1 MYTDVVTH
9 EAQRTENHLILW
21 SKGTYISLE
30 AFMSKFFL
38 SVISICLGSG
48 TNLLFLASS
57 RNNFQWF
64 LEGLP
69 RVPNTPE
76 FVCSYFDLVTY
87 MYTDVVTHEA
97 QRTENLIL
105 WSKGTYIS
113 LEVVMSIFDS
123 FLVF

>member
-1 MYTDVVTH
+1 MD
-9 EAQRTENHLILW
+9 
-21 SKGTYISLE
+21 
-30 AFMSKFFL
+30 
-38 SVISICLGSG
+38 
-48 TNLLFLASS
+48 
-57 RNNFQWF
+57 

-69 RVPNTPE
+69 RVPNTQE
-76 FVCSYFDLVTY
+76 FVCSCFDLVTY

-113 LEVVMSIFDS
+113 LEAFMPIFDS